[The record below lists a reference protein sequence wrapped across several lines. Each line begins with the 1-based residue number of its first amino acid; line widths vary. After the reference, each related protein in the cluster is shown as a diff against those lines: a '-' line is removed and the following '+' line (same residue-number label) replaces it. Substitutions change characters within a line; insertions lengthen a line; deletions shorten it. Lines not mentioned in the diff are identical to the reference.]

1 MIYVLRLQQQLPI
14 EHEKNKIIYSTRQE
28 EDHYKPIKGKQSF

>member
-14 EHEKNKIIYSTRQE
+14 EHEKNKIIYFNNLLYE
-28 EDHYKPIKGKQSF
+28 AGGGPL